1 MKKFVTAIAVLA
13 LLIACMV
20 PAAFAAG
27 TYTAVVGDVEVEM
40 GEGVATVKVP
50 VSVEGTSVDG
60 LEFNGFTVSEG
71 AKIVKVES
79 AVSGAMFFY
88 VNGNATMIYAD
99 TEDNHLTGTL
109 LYVVVEVPADEV
121 ATYTVSFTSG
131 TITSVEND
139 LSLEP
144 VAVKEG
150 KITIA
155 HECKPGEPVKENE
168 KAPTCTE
175 KGSYDEVVY
184 CTICKKELS
193 RKTITVDALGH
204 KPGEWE
210 VVAEA
215 TCVADGKKVQKC
227 SVCGEVV
234 AEEVLKALGHD
245 LIVSK
250 APEKYDCDTGY
261 LQTTTCSRCDL
272 KEEKTI
278 THEHAIHEY
287 TTETKEEE
295 KDGKVVTFAH
305 KVEKCAHGVE
315 GKDGYHGCSYEK
327 DLGWVEIGDRPVTGD
342 ITPYIAM
349 GVLTMVA
356 LISAAA
362 YMLLKRKAI

>member
-1 MKKFVTAIAVLA
+1 MKKYISLIAILA
-13 LLIACMV
+13 LLVACMV
-20 PAAFAAG
+20 PAVSAAG
-27 TYTAVVGDVEVEM
+27 LEVTIDSKTVEM
-40 GEGVATVKVP
+40 GEGTVEVVLEVKTG
-50 VSVEGTSVDG
+50 EKGIAGGQFDG
-60 LEFNGFTVSEG
+60 LTVSEG
-71 AKIVKVES
+71 ATIK
-79 AVSGAMFFY
+79 AVTPVGVVAPYNPANGNVAFFNAMGTD
-88 VNGNATMIYAD
+88 VNGVLFTI
-99 TEDNHLTGTL
+99 T
-109 LYVVVEVPADEV
+109 VVVPVDAPATFTVEFTGATNAKGAETAEEACNVV
-121 ATYTVSFTSG
+121 AGVITV
-131 TITSVEND
+131 
-139 LSLEP
+139 
-144 VAVKEG
+144 
-150 KITIA
+150 A
-155 HECKPGEPVKENE
+155 HECKPAEAVKENE

-175 KGSYDEVVY
+175 KGSYDLVVY
-184 CTICKKELS
+184 CSLCKKELS
-193 RKTITVDALGH
+193 RETITVDALGH